1 MPAAWLVLLQ
11 TILKR
16 ANLIMCCLVR
26 PAGSDGSTPADRVQR
41 ASGSAKF
48 CGVQQLV
55 MTPGAGGG
63 SSTLPSLSEHLKI
76 SMEDSAK
83 QAVIMAPKATDMGL
97 AILSNNDF
105 TFYVLVLANPC

>member
-1 MPAAWLVLLQ
+1 LHTSTLAPKNNTLL
-11 TILKR
+11 LSYY
-16 ANLIMCCLVR
+16 
-26 PAGSDGSTPADRVQR
+26 AGSDGSTPADRVQR

-55 MTPGAGGG
+55 MTPGTGG

-76 SMEDSAK
+76 AMEEPAK